1 MFCCAPSPCES
12 TVQLQCGG
20 RERPLSRSKG
30 SSSELRMTTILI
42 AAINFVVGVITGAI
56 ALIAFAGWTRTADAH
71 EYPVEIFALSEE
83 DGRGFLALAPD
94 LPGCM
99 ADGWTQREAL
109 ANLHD
114 AIAEWI
120 EDARAVDRPVPEP
133 KYC

>member
-1 MFCCAPSPCES
+1 
-12 TVQLQCGG
+12 
-20 RERPLSRSKG
+20 
-30 SSSELRMTTILI
+30 MTTILI
-42 AAINFVVGVITGAI
+42 AAINFLGGVITGAI

-83 DGRGFLALAPD
+83 EGRGFLAIAPD
-94 LPGCM
+94 PPGCM

-133 KYC
+133 KYCVFPTPGCLSSFHQTRSG